1 VRRHR
6 LLTGSVFGGVL
17 PALFAVAAMA
27 EGPGRYSVAGSNAK
41 DNESYQGTA
50 TITKTGNST
59 WQVVE
64 TIGNDML
71 EGFGIGDGKVIAVY
85 YATDG
90 GSQLALYTANADG
103 SYTGIWADEDDKEV
117 STETLKPQ

>member
-1 VRRHR
+1 MRPGI
-6 LLTGSVFGGVL
+6 LPSVL
-17 PALFAVAAMA
+17 ALATSTALVSINSMA
-27 EGPGRYSVAGSNAK
+27 EGPGRYNVAGTNTK
-41 DNESYQGTA
+41 DNTKYEGTA

-71 EGFGIGDGKVIAVY
+71 EGFGIGDGKVIAVSY
-85 YATDG
+85 DTDAG
-90 GSQLALYTANADG
+90 TQLALYTANPDG
-103 SYTGIWADEDDKEV
+103 SYTGIWAGEDDKEI